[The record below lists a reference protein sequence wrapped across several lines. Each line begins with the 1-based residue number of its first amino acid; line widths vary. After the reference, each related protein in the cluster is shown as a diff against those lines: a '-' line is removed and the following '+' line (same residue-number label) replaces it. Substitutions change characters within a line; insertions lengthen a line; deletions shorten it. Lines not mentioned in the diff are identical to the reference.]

1 VAYELAG
8 DERRLTLNDHFRGS
22 FKGGSINQAICLFV
36 RGDQRLN
43 GGRQFGMRDTCA
55 RYEFS
60 ALLRLEACG
69 FVKKLLQPLHS
80 FGGFHF

>member
-1 VAYELAG
+1 
-8 DERRLTLNDHFRGS
+8 
-22 FKGGSINQAICLFV
+22 LFV